1 VKILKG
7 RFNKYF
13 LIMQEQEFEVYDPES
28 REYFKIKC
36 IGNRIVEM
44 KKIKKKDNFEKST
57 T

>member
-1 VKILKG
+1 
-7 RFNKYF
+7 
-13 LIMQEQEFEVYDPES
+13 MQEQEFEVYDPES